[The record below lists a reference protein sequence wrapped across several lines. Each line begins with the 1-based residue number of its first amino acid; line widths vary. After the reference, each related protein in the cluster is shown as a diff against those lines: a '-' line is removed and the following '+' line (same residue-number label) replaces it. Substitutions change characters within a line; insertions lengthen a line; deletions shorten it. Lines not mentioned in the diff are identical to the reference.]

1 MTDTPKNQ
9 PRLYVN
15 LFGAPL
21 LLGAMYYGDVF
32 FTILFAGVSFLSVY
46 EFNNICKKMD
56 YPQLVAI
63 PYSILTLLTLSALNI
78 YHTNLYQIFLFSII
92 SGMILTVI
100 SDIKEPITAIST
112 SIFSTVWIGLFFYS
126 IVNIR
131 LITEIGL
138 ALTVVMFVS
147 VWICDSAAYIFGKKF
162 GDKKIAPTIS
172 PKKTWVGSISG
183 FVCTLL
189 FVLGFYYYNWLGYN
203 LSLPITILLG
213 FVFGGISQFGD
224 LFESKFKRIAKI
236 KDSSQFLQGHGGFL
250 DRFDSLLITAP
261 ATLFILNF

>member
-1 MTDTPKNQ
+1 MTDTPKKQ

-21 LLGAMYYGDVF
+21 LLGAMYFGDVF
-32 FTILFAGVSFLSVY
+32 FTLLFAGVCFFSIY
-46 EFNNICKKMD
+46 EFNNICKKMG

-63 PYSILTLLTLSALNI
+63 PYSILTLLTISALEIYPTNI
-78 YHTNLYQIFLFSII
+78 HQVFLFTII
-92 SGMILTVI
+92 AGMVLTVI
-100 SDIKEPITAIST
+100 TELKEPIVAISS

-131 LITEIGL
+131 LISEIGL
-138 ALTVVMFVS
+138 PLTVAMFVS
-147 VWICDSAAYIFGKKF
+147 VWICDSAAYIFGKQF

-183 FVCTLL
+183 LICTLL
-189 FVLGFYYYNWLGYN
+189 FMVSFYHNAWLGYN
-203 LSLPITILLG
+203 LSLPNTILLG
-213 FVFGGISQFGD
+213 LIFGGISQFGD
-224 LFESKFKRIAKI
+224 LFESKFKRIAKV

-250 DRFDSLLITAP
+250 DRFDSLMIAAP
-261 ATLFILNF
+261 ATLFILSF